1 MKLPTEGVHL
11 PGLLHM
17 SQVPPA
23 SYMLDERELK
33 CSDPNP
39 NPNPNP
45 NPTFQPKGPQGR
57 PISPDLASALSR
69 ASAQP
74 EACVRRRSSPEPSP
88 YPKHCPHQ
96 V

>member
-45 NPTFQPKGPQGR
+45 SPNP
-57 PISPDLASALSR
+57 SPN
-69 ASAQP
+69 P
-74 EACVRRRSSPEPSP
+74 NPNPNSSPSPNPSP
-88 YPKHCPHQ
+88 NPNPNPNPLPGGPRGGSQ
-96 V
+96 L